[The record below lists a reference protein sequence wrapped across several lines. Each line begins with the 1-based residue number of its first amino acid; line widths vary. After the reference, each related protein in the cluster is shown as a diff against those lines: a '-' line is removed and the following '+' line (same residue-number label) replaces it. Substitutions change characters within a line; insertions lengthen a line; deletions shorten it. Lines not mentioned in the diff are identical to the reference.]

1 MVVVVVVVVME
12 VVVGVVVVVV
22 VVMVIGAT
30 AAAAQRLMG
39 TAAAAA
45 VMGKCSMIGH
55 RNVAMT
61 VPAPGGPLPSRWRA
75 ALPPCHLGSKDQ
87 T

>member
-1 MVVVVVVVVME
+1 MVVG

-22 VVMVIGAT
+22 VVMVIGAA

-45 VMGKCSMIGH
+45 VMGKCSIVAMSMIGD